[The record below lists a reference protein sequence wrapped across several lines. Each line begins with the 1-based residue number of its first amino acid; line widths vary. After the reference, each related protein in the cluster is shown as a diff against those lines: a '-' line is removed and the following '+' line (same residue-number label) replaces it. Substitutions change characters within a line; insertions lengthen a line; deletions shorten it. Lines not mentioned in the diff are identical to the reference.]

1 MKTVKVT
8 AKGQITL
15 PAALR
20 EELNIKEGYY
30 LDASIFLDGILLKP
44 VRDGHELVREYCE
57 KYGSV
62 QTEDSVEEAKK
73 ILKNIKAKLGTP
85 KDWSIMP
92 YLWMELRLPPCFQN
106 VRMV

>member
-20 EELNIKEGYY
+20 EELKINEGNY

-44 VRDGHELVREYCE
+44 VREGHELVREYCE
-57 KYGSV
+57 KYGSD
-62 QTEDSVEEAKK
+62 QTGDNLETAKR
-73 ILKNIKAKLGTP
+73 ILKKVPFSLSENSTA
-85 KDWSIMP
+85 
-92 YLWMELRLPPCFQN
+92 LREEQ
-106 VRMV
+106 

>member
-15 PAALR
+15 PVALR

-44 VRDGHELVREYCE
+44 VRQGHELVREYCA
-57 KYGSV
+57 KYGSD
-62 QTEDSVEEAKK
+62 QDEKSIEAANK
-73 ILKNIKAKLGTP
+73 ILKKVPFSL
-85 KDWSIMP
+85 SERSV
-92 YLWMELRLPPCFQN
+92 ELREEQS
-106 VRMV
+106 

>member
-20 EELNIKEGYY
+20 EELNIKEGSY
-30 LDASIFLDGILLKP
+30 LDASTFLEGILLKP

-73 ILKNIKAKLGTP
+73 ILKKVPFSL
-85 KDWSIMP
+85 SERSV
-92 YLWMELRLPPCFQN
+92 ELRKEQT
-106 VRMV
+106 

>member
-20 EELNIKEGYY
+20 EELNIKEGSH

-73 ILKNIKAKLGTP
+73 ILKKVPFSL
-85 KDWSIMP
+85 SERSV
-92 YLWMELRLPPCFQN
+92 ELREEQP
-106 VRMV
+106 

>member
-1 MKTVKVT
+1 MITVKVT

-44 VRDGHELVREYCE
+44 VREGHELVREYCE
-57 KYGSV
+57 KYGSEYE
-62 QTEDSVEEAKK
+62 EDSVEVARK
-73 ILKNIKAKLGTP
+73 ILNKVPFSLSERAA
-85 KDWSIMP
+85 
-92 YLWMELRLPPCFQN
+92 ELREEQP
-106 VRMV
+106 

>member
-57 KYGSV
+57 KYSSV
-62 QTEDSVEEAKK
+62 QAENSVKEAKK
-73 ILKNIKAKLGTP
+73 ILKKVPFSLSERSA
-85 KDWSIMP
+85 
-92 YLWMELRLPPCFQN
+92 ELRNDQT
-106 VRMV
+106 

>member
-44 VRDGHELVREYCE
+44 VRDGHELVQEYCE

-73 ILKNIKAKLGTP
+73 ILKKVPFSL
-85 KDWSIMP
+85 SERSV
-92 YLWMELRLPPCFQN
+92 ELREEQP
-106 VRMV
+106 

>member
-8 AKGQITL
+8 SKGQITL

-57 KYGSV
+57 KYGSI

-73 ILKNIKAKLGTP
+73 ILKKVPFSL
-85 KDWSIMP
+85 SERSV
-92 YLWMELRLPPCFQN
+92 ELREEQT
-106 VRMV
+106 